1 MDSNFRLYQS
11 TSLTITP
18 QLQQAIHLLQLSY
31 QELETFLQNNI
42 EENPFLTMGI
52 DGPEEEAPLTS
63 QHTLEGGGLSFEST
77 IPGGKGIDLKDMPE
91 SLVPANELT
100 LHEHLMQQ
108 VGSQITSQ
116 LSRLIAGHLVQF
128 IQPTGYFEG
137 NLESIAHHLGCS
149 LIDVENVL
157 KQMQRFDPSGV
168 CACNLKDCLKTQLQD
183 RGLLTP
189 DYHVLLDN
197 LDLVAKGEIALL
209 ARKTRL
215 SEEILRKMF
224 QEIRRLSPKP
234 GLVFQRENFHAMIPE
249 VLMHWDAAESTWIV
263 SLNPETIPKVLLD
276 KSYYSHVRSHLK
288 ESKDRQYLS
297 TQMSHANWLI
307 KALNQRSTTLL
318 KVSTEIVRQQENFF
332 NGGIRHLKPLIL
344 RDIAVILQ
352 IHESTISRVTTGK
365 FIATP
370 RGTFELKYFFSS
382 GIDKE
387 GGLAISSEYV
397 RHLIQ
402 NLIQSEP
409 LKAPLCDD
417 AIALYLC
424 KEGVTIARRT
434 VAKYREALGIP
445 PAFQRRR
452 WKALQRFK
460 ES

>member
-1 MDSNFRLYQS
+1 
-11 TSLTITP
+11 
-18 QLQQAIHLLQLSY
+18 
-31 QELETFLQNNI
+31 
-42 EENPFLTMGI
+42 
-52 DGPEEEAPLTS
+52 
-63 QHTLEGGGLSFEST
+63 
-77 IPGGKGIDLKDMPE
+77 
-91 SLVPANELT
+91 
-100 LHEHLMQQ
+100 
-108 VGSQITSQ
+108 
-116 LSRLIAGHLVQF
+116 
-128 IQPTGYFEG
+128 
-137 NLESIAHHLGCS
+137 
-149 LIDVENVL
+149 
-157 KQMQRFDPSGV
+157 
-168 CACNLKDCLKTQLQD
+168 LKTQLQD
-183 RGLLTP
+183 RGLFSP
-189 DYHVLLDN
+189 DYNVLLEN

-209 ARKTRL
+209 ARKTRI
-215 SEEILRKMF
+215 SEEVIRKMF

-234 GLVFQRENFHAMIPE
+234 GLIFQKENLHAMIPE
-249 VLMHWDAAESTWIV
+249 VLMHWDATESTWVV

-276 KSYYSHVRSHLK
+276 KSYYSRVRPHLK

-382 GIDKE
+382 GIDQE

-409 LKAPLCDD
+409 LKAPHSDD
-417 AIALYLC
+417 AIALYFC
-424 KEGVTIARRT
+424 KEGIAIARRT

-452 WKALQRFK
+452 WKALEGFK

>member
-1 MDSNFRLYQS
+1 
-11 TSLTITP
+11 
-18 QLQQAIHLLQLSY
+18 
-31 QELETFLQNNI
+31 
-42 EENPFLTMGI
+42 
-52 DGPEEEAPLTS
+52 
-63 QHTLEGGGLSFEST
+63 
-77 IPGGKGIDLKDMPE
+77 
-91 SLVPANELT
+91 
-100 LHEHLMQQ
+100 
-108 VGSQITSQ
+108 
-116 LSRLIAGHLVQF
+116 
-128 IQPTGYFEG
+128 
-137 NLESIAHHLGCS
+137 
-149 LIDVENVL
+149 
-157 KQMQRFDPSGV
+157 
-168 CACNLKDCLKTQLQD
+168 
-183 RGLLTP
+183 
-189 DYHVLLDN
+189 
-197 LDLVAKGEIALL
+197 
-209 ARKTRL
+209 
-215 SEEILRKMF
+215 
-224 QEIRRLSPKP
+224 
-234 GLVFQRENFHAMIPE
+234 
-249 VLMHWDAAESTWIV
+249 
-263 SLNPETIPKVLLD
+263 LNPETIPKVLLD